1 VQHLPAIGHRERIP
15 PSPKDASPR
24 VVRRNQE
31 QAPGGAEERAPAAA
45 LQGLSYLLWCP
56 AAGSRDLSHERVSA

>member
-1 VQHLPAIGHRERIP
+1 MQHLAAIGHRDRIP

-31 QAPGGAEERAPAAA
+31 QAPRGAKQRAPAAA
-45 LQGLSYLLWCP
+45 LQGLSYLLRCL
-56 AAGSRDLSHERVSA
+56 AAGSRELSYERVSA